1 MYKNV
6 CYMPQGPGTENKLI
20 IKLYSMLEDERFSEE
35 KFKRVKSVRVH
46 GCEESVFQQ
55 NVKRMFL

>member
-1 MYKNV
+1 
-6 CYMPQGPGTENKLI
+6 MPQGPGTENKLI
-20 IKLYSMLEDERFSEE
+20 SKLYSMLEDERFSEE